1 MTAHSSILAWEIQW
15 PEEPGGLQF
24 IGSQR
29 VGQYRVC
36 ARSHTQIHIHTQVA
50 ESDSAECAHT
60 HTHTGRRAST
70 KQARAHTH
78 THTRGPQGL
87 SRVCSDLQ
95 GPTDHVELRL
105 CPAPTAGPRA
115 PHPRLR
121 VPTCAATRTPTTPTL
136 SGQLRKE
143 GMNQAQGHALGRAG
157 LPDSLRPSVS
167 NPLGLAS
174 GRGPRKDGAGGP
186 WPGTCGGPGV

>member
-1 MTAHSSILAWEIQW
+1 MDSTECVHAHTHRYTYTHRHTHR
-15 PEEPGGLQF
+15 
-24 IGSQR
+24 SQSQTVLSVR
-29 VGQYRVC
+29 
-36 ARSHTQIHIHTQVA
+36 
-50 ESDSAECAHT
+50 AHT
-60 HTHTGRRAST
+60 HTHTRRRAST
-70 KQARAHTH
+70 KQAHAHTH
-78 THTRGPQGL
+78 THPRGPQGL

-95 GPTDHVELRL
+95 GPTDHVEVQL

-115 PHPRLR
+115 PPPRLR

>member
-1 MTAHSSILAWEIQW
+1 MDSTECVHAHTHRYTYTHR
-15 PEEPGGLQF
+15 
-24 IGSQR
+24 SQSQT
-29 VGQYRVC
+29 VLS
-36 ARSHTQIHIHTQVA
+36 ARTHTHTQVA
-50 ESDSAECAHT
+50 EPVLS
-60 HTHTGRRAST
+60 
-70 KQARAHTH
+70 KLVHTH

-95 GPTDHVELRL
+95 GPTDHVEVQL

-115 PHPRLR
+115 PPPRLR

-143 GMNQAQGHALGRAG
+143 GRNQAQGHALGRAG

-167 NPLGLAS
+167 SPLGLAS